1 MAWYCAY
8 LPDFN
13 IKMFNWTVVV
23 LWSFEI
29 IYIAA
34 QAAKGQ
40 LSHYNHSTPLYSALY
55 AMMALAA
62 TIVTVYTAYI
72 GYLFFRNEFTGLPD
86 YYVWS
91 IRLGIVLFVIFSFQ
105 GFFMG
110 SRLNHSVGEINDNS
124 DWFIIG

>member
-86 YYVWS
+86 C
-91 IRLGIVLFVIFSFQ
+91 IRLISG
-105 GFFMG
+105 GRPDRAG
-110 SRLNHSVGEINDNS
+110 HADTRAPK
-124 DWFIIG
+124 